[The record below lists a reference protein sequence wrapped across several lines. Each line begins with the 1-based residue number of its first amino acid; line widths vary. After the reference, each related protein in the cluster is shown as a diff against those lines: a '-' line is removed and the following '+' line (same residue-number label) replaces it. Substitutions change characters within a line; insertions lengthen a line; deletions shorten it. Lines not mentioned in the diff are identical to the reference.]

1 VELLNDADEIDLIV
15 LVVSLASEHRVL
27 FDMAAMRRIVE
38 ARRKPILVYSYTI
51 PSEFGRGKMAEAGL
65 PVFASLADVGK
76 VARHLVARAR
86 YRPPVEVNREQ
97 LRLPPDAF
105 ANVRDASG
113 CLSEC
118 DSKRLLAACGI
129 ALPME
134 RLVTKPEDLDTAM
147 QEVGFP
153 LALKIQSADVPHKS
167 EVGGVKL
174 GIADA
179 ASAHAA
185 YREMLAQIKSMRPGA
200 VIQGVLVSPMANPGV
215 EIIVGTVRDDVFG
228 AMVMVGLGGVITE
241 LFNDVVYRPAPVSA
255 ADAASMLDELKA
267 APLLQGFRGSPSADV
282 PALAA
287 LIARISKIADGLPDV
302 GEIELNPVIVH
313 PEGQG
318 VTIADA
324 LIVRERNPQKQ
335 TKALS
340 CTH

>member
-1 VELLNDADEIDLIV
+1 
-15 LVVSLASEHRVL
+15 
-27 FDMAAMRRIVE
+27 
-38 ARRKPILVYSYTI
+38 
-51 PSEFGRGKMAEAGL
+51 
-65 PVFASLADVGK
+65 
-76 VARHLVARAR
+76 
-86 YRPPVEVNREQ
+86 
-97 LRLPPDAF
+97 
-105 ANVRDASG
+105 
-113 CLSEC
+113 
-118 DSKRLLAACGI
+118 
-129 ALPME
+129 
-134 RLVTKPEDLDTAM
+134 M

-167 EVGGVKL
+167 EIGGVQL
-174 GIADA
+174 SIADA

-185 YREMLAQIKSMRPGA
+185 YREMLQRVKSMRPDA
-200 VIQGVLVSPMANPGV
+200 IIQGVLVSPMAKPGI

-255 ADAASMLDELKA
+255 ADAASVLDELKA

-287 LIARISKIADGLPDV
+287 LIARISKIADGLQDV
-302 GEIELNPVIVH
+302 DEIELNPVIVH